1 MAIWDFRPKGDLWTG
16 VAVGAGLLAAPL
28 VIPLAWS
35 ATRPVLKAVLK
46 GGFMLYET
54 GRQILGDATE
64 GPGREKAKTIEAS
77 RPASARRMKK
87 DEETEEE
94 VIASVRAVEE
104 RARGGHAEP
113 KPRSQKQRKKAEKEK
128 PAKPHKTTSDLL

>member
-64 GPGREKAKTIEAS
+64 GPGREKAKGIEAT
-77 RPASARRMKK
+77 RPASARRTKK
-87 DEETEEE
+87 DEPTEE
-94 VIASVRAVEE
+94 VATARVRAVEE
-104 RARGGHAEP
+104 RARGGRA
-113 KPRSQKQRKKAEKEK
+113 KPPPRAQKQRKRVEEEK
-128 PAKPHKTTSDLL
+128 PVKPHKTTSDLL